1 MKPVSK
7 RAARPATDPPWTPWM
22 KERSSPDSSRVE
34 PYHQPGPSRKETKP
48 QRDPHWAKA
57 RFIIVLWGYSQVH
70 ILEAMIAGMALK
82 RTSTRRRIC
91 FIVEDSV
98 ELRSLLQ
105 SIWEIREYKHLDTS
119 SMRRSGASQRLSKV
133 HSKIQAWE
141 WLSSDFK
148 AVVMLDTD

>member
-34 PYHQPGPSRKETKP
+34 PYHRPGPSRRETKP

-70 ILEAMIAGMALK
+70 ILEAMIVGMALK

-91 FIVEDSV
+91 FIAEDSV

-133 HSKIQAWE
+133 YSKIQAWE
-141 WLSSDFK
+141 WLSGEFE
-148 AVVMLDTD
+148 AALMLDTD